1 MNKIV
6 AVFLMLASTT
16 QFKFGNKYETE
27 YVINL
32 VSIFLIELSPL
43 AILHIHSPNYYLL
56 TELM

>member
-32 VSIFLIELSPL
+32 VSIF
-43 AILHIHSPNYYLL
+43 
-56 TELM
+56 